1 MRKIVDTYQIY
12 VAATTLPISVADAK
26 AHLRVTHSS
35 HDNLIEDLIWAGVK
49 AFEKK
54 ANVCLSSQVWK
65 AFLNKGYEFIEL
77 WKYPITGISAIQ
89 YYDGDNAAQT
99 LSSSDYFSNVNT
111 GSIAWDPRPAVI
123 TITDIPA
130 TYTSREDAFMI
141 TFTAGYTLID
151 YDVKQA
157 ILAWVYRM
165 YENPNDP
172 VTEKLSFFDNV
183 VSDNRS
189 YGL

>member
-1 MRKIVDTYQIY
+1 MKKTVDKYQVY
-12 VAATTLPISVADAK
+12 VAATTLPVSVADAK
-26 AHLRVTHSS
+26 AHLRVTHSD
-35 HDNLIEDLIWAGVK
+35 HDSLIEDLIWGAVK

-54 ANVCLSSQVWK
+54 ANVCLSSQTWK

-89 YYDGDNAAQT
+89 YYDEDNTFTT
-99 LSSSDYFSNVNT
+99 LSTDNWFSNVDT
-111 GSIAWDPRPAVI
+111 GSIGWDPRPAI
-123 TITDIPA
+123 IQITDIPA
-130 TYTSREDAFMI
+130 TYDRDDAMII
-141 TFTAGYTLID
+141 TFTAGYSTID

-157 ILAWVYRM
+157 LLAWVYRM

-172 VTEKLSFFDNV
+172 VTERLSFFDNV

>member
-1 MRKIVDTYQIY
+1 MKKTVDKYQIY
-12 VAATTLPISVADAK
+12 KVATTLPISVADAK
-26 AHLRVTHSS
+26 TALGVTGSDRDS
-35 HDNLIEDLIWAGVK
+35 LIEDLIWDGVK

-54 ANVCLSSQVWK
+54 ANVCLSSQTWK
-65 AFLNKGYEFIEL
+65 AFLDKGYEFIEL

-89 YYDGDNAAQT
+89 YYDEDNTFTT
-99 LSSSDYFSNVNT
+99 LSTDNWFSNVDT
-111 GSIAWDPRPAVI
+111 GSIGWDPRPAI
-123 TITDIPA
+123 IQITDIPA
-130 TYTSREDAFMI
+130 TYDRDDAMII
-141 TFTAGYTLID
+141 TFTAGYTTID

-157 ILAWVYRM
+157 LLAWVYRM

-172 VTEKLSFFDNV
+172 VTERLSFFDNV